1 MYPFNSPRG
10 FLRFLWLK
18 DIQNEPLITLRFTC
32 AIFGSAS
39 SQFLLASVIRKHL
52 ETYKKN
58 SMSQFVVSFLKYL
71 YVDGSINGGD
81 KETEVLNFYENA
93 SKIMLEAGFELR
105 KQQTNSEVV
114 RDYINSDN
122 SMASDELK
130 IKVLRL
136 SWLLENDEFA
146 LDVSNYLKNVE
157 DVPHTKRNI
166 LKFIVIIFDP
176 AVLISPVLINLI
188 ILFQK
193 F

>member
-1 MYPFNSPRG
+1 
-10 FLRFLWLK
+10 
-18 DIQNEPLITLRFTC
+18 
-32 AIFGSAS
+32 
-39 SQFLLASVIRKHL
+39 
-52 ETYKKN
+52 
-58 SMSQFVVSFLKYL
+58 
-71 YVDGSINGGD
+71 
-81 KETEVLNFYENA
+81 
-93 SKIMLEAGFELR
+93 
-105 KQQTNSEVV
+105 
-114 RDYINSDN
+114 
-122 SMASDELK
+122 MASDELK